1 MKKLMSIFTACLFVF
16 TFDSCSTEESS
27 DSGSVSVS
35 DSEPSDIS
43 DNYSS
48 DNCFAIIFEDLS
60 GKKRP
65 EVFAKMNIPSDADI
79 ANCVCNNLPEMTDEE
94 LVEYV
99 DNDDVD
105 PINNEEDRV
114 RIEVFIKCMGFDSF
128 QDYMRK
134 IHEAN
139 QK

>member
-1 MKKLMSIFTACLFVF
+1 MKKLTTILTACLFVF
-16 TFDSCSTEESS
+16 TFASCSTEESS

-35 DSEPSDIS
+35 DSGPSDIS

-65 EVFAKMNIPSDADI
+65 EVFAKMNIPSDEDI

-94 LVEYV
+94 LVEQI
-99 DNDDVD
+99 DNDDMD
-105 PINNEEDRV
+105 PRKAEDRV
-114 RIEVFIKCMGFDSF
+114 RFEVVLKCMGFDSF

-134 IHEAN
+134 IHDAN

>member
-1 MKKLMSIFTACLFVF
+1 MKKLISIFIAYLFVF
-16 TFDSCSTEESS
+16 TFDSYSIEESI

-35 DSEPSDIS
+35 YSEPS

-65 EVFAKMNIPSDADI
+65 EVFAEMNIPSDEDI
-79 ANCVCNNLPEMTDEE
+79 ANCVCSNLPEMTDEE
-94 LVEYV
+94 LVEWI
-99 DNDDVD
+99 DNDDMD
-105 PINNEEDRV
+105 PRKAEDRV
-114 RIEVFIKCMGFDSF
+114 RFEVVLKCMGFDSF

-134 IHEAN
+134 IHDAN

>member
-1 MKKLMSIFTACLFVF
+1 MKKLTTILTACLFVF
-16 TFDSCSTEESS
+16 TFASCSTEESS

-94 LVEYV
+94 LVEWI
-99 DNDDVD
+99 DNDDMD
-105 PINNEEDRV
+105 PRKAEDRV
-114 RIEVFIKCMGFDSF
+114 RFEVVLKCMGFDSF

>member
-1 MKKLMSIFTACLFVF
+1 VF
-16 TFDSCSTEESS
+16 TFASCSTEESS
-27 DSGSVSVS
+27 ESGSVSVS
-35 DSEPSDIS
+35 DSDPSDIS
-43 DNYSS
+43 DNSSS

-65 EVFAKMNIPSDADI
+65 EVFAEMNIPSDEDI

-94 LVEYV
+94 LVKWV
-99 DNDDVD
+99 DNDDMD

-114 RIEVFIKCMGFDSF
+114 RIEVVIKCMGFDSF
-128 QDYMRK
+128 KDYMRK
-134 IHEAN
+134 MSEST

>member
-1 MKKLMSIFTACLFVF
+1 MKKIITILAACLFVF
-16 TFDSCSTEESS
+16 IFDSCSIEESS

-35 DSEPSDIS
+35 YSEPS

-65 EVFAKMNIPSDADI
+65 EVFAKMNIPSDEDI

-94 LVEYV
+94 LVEWI
-99 DNDDVD
+99 DNDDMD
-105 PINNEEDRV
+105 PRKAEDRV
-114 RIEVFIKCMGFDSF
+114 RFEVVLKCMGFDSF

-134 IHEAN
+134 IHDAN

>member
-16 TFDSCSTEESS
+16 TFASCSTEESS
-27 DSGSVSVS
+27 ESGSVSVS
-35 DSEPSDIS
+35 DSDPSDIS
-43 DNYSS
+43 DNSSS

-65 EVFAKMNIPSDADI
+65 EVFAEMNIPSDEDI

-94 LVEYV
+94 LVKWV
-99 DNDDVD
+99 DNDDMD

-114 RIEVFIKCMGFDSF
+114 RIEVVIKCMGFDSF
-128 QDYMRK
+128 KDYMRK
-134 IHEAN
+134 MSEST

>member
-1 MKKLMSIFTACLFVF
+1 MKKLTTILTACLFVF
-16 TFDSCSTEESS
+16 TFASFSTEESS

-48 DNCFAIIFEDLS
+48 DNCFAIIFEELS
-60 GKKRP
+60 GIKRP
-65 EVFAKMNIPSDADI
+65 EVFAKMNIPSDEDI

-94 LVEYV
+94 LVEWI
-99 DNDDVD
+99 DNDDMD
-105 PINNEEDRV
+105 PRKAEDRV
-114 RIEVFIKCMGFDSF
+114 RFEVVLKCMGFDSF

-134 IHEAN
+134 IHDAN

>member
-16 TFDSCSTEESS
+16 TFASCNTEEPS
-27 DSGSVSVS
+27 DSGTVSIL
-35 DSEPSDIS
+35 DLEPSDIS
-43 DNYSS
+43 DNSSS

-60 GKKRP
+60 VKFRP
-65 EVFAKMNIPSDADI
+65 EVFIEMNIPSNEDI

-128 QDYMRK
+128 KDYMRK
-134 IHEAN
+134 MSEAN